1 MLDARTERR
10 ISARLDELYEHHR
23 SVGDSTVATFY
34 ESGRGYYPPE
44 LAGAAQF
51 TFGIS
56 LANIDGGLYGVG
68 DHAAQ
73 FPMQSISKVIAYT
86 LALADHGTDY
96 VQQWVGVEPSG
107 NAFNSIRLDERSS
120 RPHNPMVNAGAL
132 ATINLI
138 EGKDTQEKIDRILEL
153 AQLLT
158 GNDSLTIDQDTFER
172 EWSTADRNRAIAYL
186 MRSHGLVTG
195 DVEEVLAVYLQQC
208 SIKVTC
214 DDLARMGASFAN
226 GCVNPVTGAR
236 SPLPVT
242 RVRDVLSVMFTCGM
256 YDYAGEWAFDVGVPA
271 KSGVSGGLLAVVPD
285 KLGVGAYSPGLDA
298 HGNSVRG
305 VQVCEEVSTRLGLH
319 VFARDEEDAILGE
332 SAPAPMEEPPDTPT
346 DEPTASPEINPAW
359 PTPGSEH

>member
-10 ISARLDELYEHHR
+10 ISSRLEELYEHHR
-23 SVGDSTVATFY
+23 SVGDSSVATYY
-34 ESGRGYYPPE
+34 EPGRGYYPPE
-44 LAGAAQF
+44 LAGPAQF

-56 LANIDGGLYGVG
+56 LADLDGGIHSAG
-68 DHAAQ
+68 DHAVP
-73 FPMQSISKVIAYT
+73 FPMQSVSKIIAYA
-86 LALADHGTDY
+86 LALADHGTEY

-107 NAFNSIRLDERSS
+107 NAFNSIRLDEQSS

-132 ATINLI
+132 AIINLI
-138 EGKDTQEKIDRILEL
+138 RGRDGQEKVDRVVEL
-153 AQLLT
+153 TRLLT
-158 GNDSLTIDQDTFER
+158 GNDDLCVDEETFEG

-195 DVEEVLAVYLQQC
+195 DVEEVLAVYLKQC

-214 DDLARMGASFAN
+214 DDLARMGASLAN

-236 SPLPVT
+236 STIPVAS
-242 RVRDVLSVMFTCGM
+242 VRDVLSVMFTCGM

-285 KLGVGAYSPGLDA
+285 KLGIGAYSPGLDA

-305 VQVCEEVSTRLGLH
+305 VQVCEEISTRLGLH
-319 VFARDEEDAILGE
+319 VFARDEEDAVLGE
-332 SAPAPMEEPPDTPT
+332 SPPAPVEEVEVPAV
-346 DEPTASPEINPAW
+346 EPTASPEINPAW
-359 PTPGSEH
+359 PTAGSER